1 MKHPIVPFLCALM
14 AMCLHG
20 ADQPAAKTLPMAG
33 EVFAIEGHATF
44 IIPAAKP
51 AAAGEKTP
59 WVWYAPTL
67 PGLPAKEEQWMFERF
82 AAAGIAIVGIDVGE
96 SSGSPDGRKL
106 YSALYDELTS
116 KRGFA
121 AKPVLLGRSRG
132 GLMLLNWAAENADKT
147 AAFAGVYPVC
157 NITSYP
163 GIDKAAPAYHLKTA
177 DLTEKLAEHNPVDRL
192 DSLIKENV
200 PFFAIHGDNDK
211 VVPLEKNSGL
221 VAERYRAA
229 GKTPILIVP
238 KGQGHNM
245 WTGFFQ
251 SQELVDFVIKNA
263 KP

>member
-1 MKHPIVPFLCALM
+1 MKQMTLVIAWLIFA
-14 AMCLHG
+14 
-20 ADQPAAKTLPMAG
+20 ADIFAADAPAKKLPLPG
-33 EVFAIEGHATF
+33 ESFVVEGRPAF

-51 AAAGEKTP
+51 AAAGAKTP

-67 PGLPAKEEQWMFERF
+67 PGLPGGEERWMFDRF
-82 AAAGIAIVGIDVGE
+82 SAAGIAVVGIDVGE

-106 YSALYDELTS
+106 FTALYNDLTTR
-116 KRGFA
+116 RGFA

-132 GLMLLNWAAENADKT
+132 GLMLLNWAVENADKT
-147 AAFAGVYPVC
+147 AGFAGVYPVC
-157 NITSYP
+157 NVTSYP
-163 GIDKAAPAYHLKTA
+163 GLEKAAPAYHLKA
-177 DLTEKLAEHNPVDRL
+177 DELAAKLAEHNPVDRL
-192 DSLIKENV
+192 DALIKADV

-221 VAERYRAA
+221 VADRYKAA
-229 GKTPILIVP
+229 GKTPQLIVP

-251 SQELVDFVIKNA
+251 SQELVDFVIAHA